1 MPDTRKR
8 VQIITGHYPEMPD
21 QPVVLVDGE
30 PLRSVSRIEI
40 DHTNHA
46 GRPPEVRITLL
57 GVDVDMNIGADPTYY
72 VQVIGP
78 RSRTSEPKGSKP

>member
-8 VQIITGHYPEMPD
+8 VKIVTGFYPDMPD

-40 DHTNHA
+40 DHTNGDGPHGRMPLIKLTLA
-46 GRPPEVRITLL
+46 GI
-57 GVDVDMNIGADPTYY
+57 DVDLELEGVPDYY
-72 VQVIGP
+72 IKVVGP
-78 RSRTSEPKGSKP
+78 RPTPLDAQ